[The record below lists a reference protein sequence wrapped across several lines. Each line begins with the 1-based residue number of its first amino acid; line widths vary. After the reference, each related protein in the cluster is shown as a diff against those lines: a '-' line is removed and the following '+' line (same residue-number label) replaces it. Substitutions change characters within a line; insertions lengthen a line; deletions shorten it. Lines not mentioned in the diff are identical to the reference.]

1 LPDRGAGATVRRMA
15 FGVGEDPR
23 RSCGAVLEGVQYPA
37 DRAQLVEAAEDGEA
51 SADIIN
57 LFKSLPDRTWESADG
72 VRRDLGEASRRF
84 ATGNLSWDEP
94 GVRRD
99 RSDMGNET
107 VERGPPGATRHP

>member
-1 LPDRGAGATVRRMA
+1 LPGRGWGATVKSMA

-23 RSCGAVLEGVQYPA
+23 RSCGAVLDGVQYPVNQ
-37 DRAQLVEAAEDGEA
+37 AQLVEAAEDGEA

-57 LFKSLPDRTWESADG
+57 LFKSPPDRTWEDVDG
-72 VRRDLGEASRRF
+72 VLRDLGEASRRY
-84 ATGNLSWDEP
+84 ATGSVAWDEP

-99 RSDMGNET
+99 RSDIGKET